1 MDKAYQHF
9 FKGGGFPKF
18 KSRHHSKQS
27 YQYPQ
32 RVKIDGSKVYLP
44 KVGWVKCK
52 GFRED
57 FVGKIKT
64 VTVSYEAN
72 LYHAALLMYN
82 GIETVP
88 VCTSTNNIGLDVG
101 VSLVVADSEGGMTK
115 PLDLVHELTCLR
127 VRAQQLSRKKK
138 GSNNR
143 AKAKVKLAKQN
154 LRIANMRKDFLHKL
168 SLQYAEN
175 QGIVV
180 VEDLKIKNMTKSA
193 KGTEEK
199 PGKQVAQ
206 KKGLNRAITQQ
217 SWGLFFEL
225 LEYKVKA
232 RGGQFVKV
240 DPRHTSQ
247 TCNCCGHVSSENRL
261 KQEKFVC
268 TACGHRANA
277 DVNAAKNI
285 RDRGIH
291 GSNASL
297 KIAA

>member
-1 MDKAYQHF
+1 
-9 FKGGGFPKF
+9 
-18 KSRHHSKQS
+18 
-27 YQYPQ
+27 
-32 RVKIDGSKVYLP
+32 
-44 KVGWVKCK
+44 
-52 GFRED
+52 
-57 FVGKIKT
+57 
-64 VTVSYEAN
+64 
-72 LYHAALLMYN
+72 
-82 GIETVP
+82 
-88 VCTSTNNIGLDVG
+88 
-101 VSLVVADSEGGMTK
+101 
-115 PLDLVHELTCLR
+115 
-127 VRAQQLSRKKK
+127 
-138 GSNNR
+138 
-143 AKAKVKLAKQN
+143 
-154 LRIANMRKDFLHKL
+154 
-168 SLQYAEN
+168 LQYAEN